1 MLAHRWRMPAF
12 PRRDRRRQHAI
23 PFIVA
28 VALMAAA
35 LDGAAIAAPKRPTIP
50 AEASEEIDTEDM
62 FGFVEGSDI
71 GEAGKQELEADA
83 TLRAGKNPGTYSS
96 GAAELEYKY
105 TAFANFRIS
114 GLATLAYYDITG
126 VAGLN
131 DQKSAAVQSLSLD
144 ARFRLLDRRQSP
156 FGLTL
161 SVGPHWGFADE
172 TSGVK
177 LNHIG
182 WEALLLADR
191 ELVANRVFGAANL
204 LFNTDR
210 TRLLPNREIEQ
221 APTTG
226 IGAALAMRFFPGIW
240 LGAETRYL
248 RSYEGASLNVLSGQA
263 LYVGPT
269 FYTRIG
275 KQGWLSAAFSAQV
288 WGDAVG
294 VPGALDLANFERYQ
308 VKLRAGY
315 EF

>member
-1 MLAHRWRMPAF
+1 MLAHRWWMPAF
-12 PRRDRRRQHAI
+12 PRWDRRRQYV
-23 PFIVA
+23 PSIVV
-28 VALMAAA
+28 VALMAVA
-35 LDGAAIAAPKRPTIP
+35 LDGAAVAAAPKRPAISP
-50 AEASEEIDTEDM
+50 EASEEIDTEDM

-96 GAAELEYKY
+96 GAAEVEYKY

-114 GLATLAYYDITG
+114 GLATLAYYDIAG

-144 ARFRLLDRRQSP
+144 ARFRLLDRRQAP

-177 LNHIG
+177 LDHIG

-191 ELVANRVFGAANL
+191 ELVANRMFGAVNL

-226 IGAALAMRFFPGIW
+226 VGAALAMRFLPGIW
-240 LGAETRYL
+240 LGAEMRYL

-269 FYTRIG
+269 FYTRVG
-275 KQGWLSAAFSAQV
+275 KQGWMSATVSAQV

-294 VPGALDLANFERYQ
+294 VPGALDLVNFERYQ